1 MNTNFI
7 NKCKLF
13 STEIK
18 EITGSFFS
26 DVLNYD
32 QLKNIDVMYKYT
44 LRLKRHSIE
53 NGFNDSYFNFTAKDC
68 KINELVSYNIRPSN
82 KLTNDQ
88 ILKLIIATTCFYST
102 IEQIMKVLLINKNYQ
117 HGNR

>member
-1 MNTNFI
+1 MNQNFI
-7 NKCKLF
+7 DKCKLF

-53 NGFNDSYFNFTAKDC
+53 NNFDDPFFNFTAKDC
-68 KINELVSYNIRPSN
+68 KINDLVSYNIKPS
-82 KLTNDQ
+82 KGLTNDQ

-102 IEQIMKVLLINKNYQ
+102 IEQIKKVLS
-117 HGNR
+117 